1 MAKKNKNVES
11 AEVAENTAA
20 KDVGAKKGASTNGA
34 DYKYVIQNQKVRRAA
49 KHKKVITV
57 IGVSLLIVFAG
68 VGIFYGAYTAVEINS
83 FKVFV
88 DSSGSKVLSLSS
100 KSDFLYGTEQL
111 EISGPSVM
119 DNTTLAK
126 GKNLVDTSA
135 VEDRLPE
142 ILSQDGFGGADDD
155 RFIAATFYLKN
166 VTPDEQIYNEV
177 LNLRSSTLNIE
188 TAIRVMLIRKR
199 SDTPDYEVVVYAK
212 YDVDE
217 QGNTVQVEVVP
228 LTKTK
233 YTPFTITTVTDNEGK
248 EAVKIEHYGTEPWIA
263 EDFFSAEYIF
273 YNKGLTLAPQEII
286 KYGIIIWLEGWDKDC
301 VDDKLSGT
309 IRMDFAFEQ
318 NG

>member
-1 MAKKNKNVES
+1 MAKKNKKVESVENVEKTPIES
-11 AEVAENTAA
+11 
-20 KDVGAKKGASTNGA
+20 VGAKKGASTNNA
-34 DYKYVIQNQKVRRAA
+34 DYKYIIQNQKVRRAA

-83 FKVFV
+83 FKVFI

-119 DNTTLAK
+119 DNTTLAS

-135 VEDRLPE
+135 IEDRLPD
-142 ILSQDGFGGADDD
+142 ILSDDGFDVGKDD

-166 VTPDEQIYNEV
+166 VTPDEQNYNEV

-188 TAIRVMLIRKR
+188 SAVRVMLIRKR
-199 SDTPDYEVVVYAK
+199 SDSDQYEVVVYAQ
-212 YDVDE
+212 YDIDE
-217 QGNTVQVEVVP
+217 DGNTVEVEVVP
-228 LTKTK
+228 LTKSK
-233 YTPFTITTVTDNEGK
+233 YTPFSLTTVTNDEGK
-248 EAVKIEHYGTEPWIA
+248 EEIQVEHYGTEAWIA
-263 EDFFSAEYIF
+263 EDFFSEEYIF
-273 YNKGLTLAPQEII
+273 YNQGFTLAPQEII

-318 NG
+318 NN

>member
-11 AEVAENTAA
+11 VSNAENTSGSNI
-20 KDVGAKKGASTNGA
+20 GAKLGASTNGA

-49 KHKKVITV
+49 KHKKIITATS
-57 IGVSLLIVFAG
+57 VSLLLIFAA

-119 DNTTLAK
+119 DNTTLAS

-135 VEDRLPE
+135 IEDKLPK
-142 ILSQDGFGGADDD
+142 ILTEDGFSVGEDD
-155 RFIAATFYLKN
+155 RFIAATFFLKN
-166 VTPDEQIYNEV
+166 VTQYEQVYNEV

-199 SDTPDYEVVVYAK
+199 STTNDYEIIVYAQ
-212 YDVDE
+212 YDVDKD
-217 QGNTVQVEVVP
+217 GNTIPVEVVP
-228 LTKTK
+228 LTKSK
-233 YTPFTITTVTDNEGK
+233 YTPINVTTITNANGQEEIAVT
-248 EAVKIEHYGTEPWIA
+248 HYGSEAWIA
-263 EDFFSAEYIF
+263 EDFFSKEYIF
-273 YNKGLTLAPQEII
+273 YNKGFRLAPQEVV
-286 KYGIIIWLEGWDKDC
+286 KYGIVIWLEGWDKDC

-318 NG
+318 N